1 MTTPDPVARLRDAIN
16 SHDSEL
22 IAACFTPDYR
32 AEIPHRPAESF
43 TGSDRVAANWTA
55 ILARLPD
62 IQARVLRRAADG
74 GEIWSEWE
82 MTGTDPTGNPALLC
96 GPVIMTTRNGQIA
109 WTRFYLSPVAAPTHA
124 DGQPVPS
131 DRPWE

>member
-1 MTTPDPVARLRDAIN
+1 VTTPDPVARLRDAIN
-16 SHDSEL
+16 SHDPER

-74 GEIWSEWE
+74 DEIWSEWE
-82 MTGTDPTGNPALLC
+82 MTAANRDQVLRGARVLVTDEDNVPGSTSVRAQVDRRKG
-96 GPVIMTTRNGQIA
+96 
-109 WTRFYLSPVAAPTHA
+109 VA
-124 DGQPVPS
+124 
-131 DRPWE
+131 R